1 MSRLTTQHPTTRDE
15 AAGSG
20 RQRPLRVGL
29 LVDSLTGPRWLRR
42 VVEEVKESGFAELAL
57 VVRNA
62 DDSGGG
68 AADSGGR
75 GLLGKLRANREH
87 LLYAAYTKL
96 DEAVFKVREDA
107 FERVSIEDLVE
118 GCPVIDVRP
127 RRTKH
132 SDYFEDEDLEAV
144 RAHDLDVALRFG
156 FRILR
161 GGALGIARYGVWS
174 YHHGDGLV
182 NRGGPPGFWEVM
194 LGEPLT
200 GSMLQ
205 VLTEELDGG
214 RVIYRSWAS
223 TNEKFSVRRNK
234 NNYYWK
240 SAAFV
245 ARKLRELYE
254 LEGVGAAAG
263 AANAAAGGAGL
274 VAGNG
279 GDAAARG
286 RALQN
291 GAAHDGAA
299 RDLTVYDGPAHDL
312 LASDDGAGFRMYHR
326 RLYRKPTNSEM
337 APLLARLAGRA
348 VSKVA
353 REALYL
359 EQWCLA
365 YRFGAADGGDALYRF
380 KYLVPPKDRFW
391 ADPFPAAEAGKHFVF
406 FEEYVEAKGRA
417 HISAVELDRRR
428 GAGEP
433 FVVLEREHHLSYPFV
448 FGWRGDRY
456 MIPESAERRAV
467 ELYRCRSFP
476 GGWEPEATLLEGV
489 RAADATLEEVEG
501 RWWMFVNIAAE
512 EVTYNYDELHLF
524 HAPTP
529 LGPWRPHRRNPVKSD
544 ARSARPAGRLFRRGG
559 ALYRPAQ
566 DCSGHYGYGVT
577 VNRVLR
583 LTPDEYREEEVS
595 KILPEWEPGVV
606 ATHTINFCDGLM
618 VVDCKRRRRRF

>member
-1 MSRLTTQHPTTRDE
+1 MRDE
-15 AAGSG
+15 QAAPAAS
-20 RQRPLRVGL
+20 RPLRVGL
-29 LVDSLTGPRWLRR
+29 LVDSLTVPRWLRR
-42 VVEEVKESGFAELAL
+42 VVEEVRGSGFAELAL
-57 VVRNA
+57 VVRN
-62 DDSGGG
+62 SGGPG
-68 AADSGGR
+68 AGGPGGGNGHGH
-75 GLLGKLRANREH
+75 GLLGKIRANREH

-107 FERVSIEDLVE
+107 FERVGLEDLVE
-118 GCPVIDVRP
+118 GCPVLDVTP

-132 SDYFEDEDLEAV
+132 SDYFDEEDLRAI

-161 GGALGIARYGVWS
+161 GEALRIARHGVWS

-254 LEGVGAAAG
+254 SGGGAAG
-263 AANAAAGGAGL
+263 PE
-274 VAGNG
+274 
-279 GDAAARG
+279 GDAATTAE
-286 RALQN
+286 N
-291 GAAHDGAA
+291 GAAGEN
-299 RDLTVYDGPAHDL
+299 
-312 LASDDGAGFRMYHR
+312 GAGFRMYHR
-326 RLYRKPTNSEM
+326 RLYKKPTNSEM
-337 APLLARLAGRA
+337 VPLLARLAGRA
-348 VSKVA
+348 AAKVA

-365 YRFGAADGGDALYRF
+365 YRFGAAPAGDALYRF

-391 ADPFPAAEAGKHFVF
+391 ADPFPAAQGDRHFVF
-406 FEEYVEAKGRA
+406 FEEYVEAKERA
-417 HISAVELDRRR
+417 HISAVELDAKR

-448 FGWRGDRY
+448 FDWRGARY
-456 MIPESAERRAV
+456 MIPESAERRTV

-476 GGWEPEATLLEGV
+476 ELWEPEATLLEGV

-501 RWWMFVNIAAE
+501 TWWMFVNIAAE
-512 EVTYNYDELHLF
+512 EVAYNYDELHLF

-559 ALYRPAQ
+559 ELYRPAQ

-577 VNRVLR
+577 VNRVVR
-583 LTPDEYREEEVS
+583 LTPEEFREEEVS

-606 ATHTINFCDGLM
+606 ATHTINFSDGLT